1 MKILLFDFD
10 GVIIDTLPIAV
21 DVYNELFKKYTIPY
35 QFNQKSFSD
44 FFLTNFHKSLTK
56 LIKNEELCKKILD
69 ERAQKYIERENEFKL
84 FDGIKNTLKQLSQI
98 GNIIIIS
105 SNESQFIKI
114 LLKNR
119 GITCIQEVLG
129 ADIEKSKV
137 IKIKKQ
143 KEKYPNSEIYY
154 IGDTVGDIKEGKKA
168 GIKTIAVSWGF
179 HTKKQLEQEKPN
191 FLIDKP
197 KDLSQLFLK

>member
-1 MKILLFDFD
+1 M
-10 GVIIDTLPIAV
+10 
-21 DVYNELFKKYTIPY
+21 
-35 QFNQKSFSD
+35 
-44 FFLTNFHKSLTK
+44 
-56 LIKNEELCKKILD
+56 
-69 ERAQKYIERENEFKL
+69 
-84 FDGIKNTLKQLSQI
+84 
-98 GNIIIIS
+98 
-105 SNESQFIKI
+105 
-114 LLKNR
+114 LKNR